1 MQKLSMMYVVVKCI
15 ALATSIV
22 AMLEAGDKIELIVL
36 LSLAFSCVIAVQY
49 IFSFQEKYRV
59 SVVFLNG
66 FAVIFCIVFGPKSLL
81 PLLILFLAEI
91 IDLYIQDTHYY
102 TIVACIAFMLYL
114 IFAPSY
120 LGIAFGITILVCT
133 FYIRYLTIR
142 TEEYR
147 ETMLFQKE
155 ELCLLEEKIK
165 DNNRFI
171 KTLRYSSALE
181 ERNRLAAK
189 LHDKIGH
196 GISGS
201 IIMLEASMMMLDKD
215 SKRARNGIETSI
227 ANLRAGVD
235 EIRFALKEERPI
247 KSELGLNEIK
257 IKLEQFKSNYGIVTT
272 LLEQGNL
279 SFVGLSLW
287 HCIHDNLEEALTNLL
302 KHSNA
307 NAFSLK
313 LVSNNKILSVEYRD
327 NGTNYKV
334 GEKTMMGLGLE
345 AMEERTIKSGGKFFI
360 EQTSMGFVIKNIF
373 ICE

>member
-1 MQKLSMMYVVVKCI
+1 MPKSMMYVVVKCI

-22 AMLEAGDKIELIVL
+22 AMLEAGDKIEQIVL
-36 LSLAFSCVIAVQY
+36 LSLVFSCVIAVQY
-49 IFSFQEKYRV
+49 IISFQEKYRLG
-59 SVVFLNG
+59 SVCLNG
-66 FAVIFCIVFGPKSLL
+66 LAFITCIVFEPKSLL

-91 IDLYIQDTHYY
+91 IDLYIQDSQYY
-102 TIVACIAFMLYL
+102 TIVVCITCMLCL
-114 IFAPSY
+114 IFRPNY
-120 LGIAFGITILVCT
+120 LSIEFCFIILACT
-133 FYIRYLTIR
+133 FYIRYLTLR
-142 TEEYR
+142 AEEYR
-147 ETMLFQKE
+147 ETMLLQKE
-155 ELCLLEEKIK
+155 ELCQLEEKLK

-215 SKRARNGIETSI
+215 SKRARDGIQTSI

-247 KSELGLNEIK
+247 KSELGLNEVK
-257 IKLEQFKSNYGIVTT
+257 MKLEEFKSKYGIVTT
-272 LLEQGNL
+272 LIEQGNL
-279 SFVGLSLW
+279 SFVGYPLW
-287 HCIHDNLEEALTNLL
+287 QCIHENLEEALTNLL

-307 NAFSLK
+307 NTFSLK

-327 NGTNYKV
+327 NGTNYIN
-334 GEKTMMGLGLE
+334 GEKTVMGLGLE
-345 AMEERTIKSGGKFFI
+345 AMEERTIKCGGKFFV
-360 EQTSMGFVIKNIF
+360 EHSCMGFVIKNIF
-373 ICE
+373 VCK